1 MFNRQRPIEEAQQIH
16 TLMERSEEL
25 PMASS
30 QPVDDVLQRLLER
43 HKTNMKEKYEHLFE
57 SIKTEGEKTLLEK
70 IHNQFYLIEGK
81 MKWVK
86 NIHEV
91 LQLETSQWKFVRKT
105 PIDCVEIFKD
115 LQGLKEEVEEN
126 VAAETDKSIGE
137 AEESKTE
144 KEDDKGPNEEKDK
157 EPKVQR
163 LRTVLTKGIA
173 GIGKTVSVQKFI
185 LDWAEGKANQDVDFM
200 FVLPFRELN
209 LIKDDQ
215 YSLHELL
222 CVFHPE
228 LKDLDPKI
236 YDVCKAVFIFDGL
249 DESRIPLK
257 FQECEGISDFT
268 VTSSVSVLMTNL
280 IEGKLFPSA
289 HIWITSQ
296 PAAANQIPAEFIN
309 RVTEIQGFTDPQKEE
324 YFRKRISD
332 QDQAQKI
339 ISHIKKARS
348 LHIMCHIPVF
358 CWITSTVLQRI
369 MDQDSDTEIPK
380 TLTEM
385 YSHFLLTQI
394 NMKKEKYEEKDE
406 RDPQKL
412 LESNRTMLLKLAELA
427 FNQLMKG
434 NVMFYEE
441 DLKESGIDIT
451 EASVY
456 SGIFTGIFREECVI
470 YQRKVYSFVH
480 LSFQEFLAALY
491 VLYCYQN
498 LNMEVLQ
505 IHLDLFLRFLL
516 GISMEANQ
524 RILQGL
530 LPHIKN
536 DPEITTEFL
545 KKMIKEEH
553 VPVESGLNFFL
564 CLNEMND
571 RSLTREVQKYLK
583 PDRSLPVGLL
593 TAQCAALV
601 YVLVNSGEVLDELDL
616 RKIDTEH
623 EEYHNLCL
631 LFLCRLLDRFLIKD
645 SCKIICAALQSPN
658 CPLKELDLRYSTLQ
672 DSYVC
677 ISCIFRNYISACRLT
692 ASSCGTLAS
701 ALQSPNTT
709 LIELDLTN
717 NDLQDSGVELLSAG
731 LKSSHC
737 KMETLRL
744 SKANL
749 TTSSCEHLMS
759 VLQSVNSSLKYL
771 DLCTNEL
778 QDSGVELLSAG
789 LKSSHCKLQTLR

>member
-1 MFNRQRPIEEAQQIH
+1 
-16 TLMERSEEL
+16 
-25 PMASS
+25 
-30 QPVDDVLQRLLER
+30 
-43 HKTNMKEKYEHLFE
+43 
-57 SIKTEGEKTLLEK
+57 
-70 IHNQFYLIEGK
+70 
-81 MKWVK
+81 
-86 NIHEV
+86 
-91 LQLETSQWKFVRKT
+91 
-105 PIDCVEIFKD
+105 
-115 LQGLKEEVEEN
+115 
-126 VAAETDKSIGE
+126 
-137 AEESKTE
+137 
-144 KEDDKGPNEEKDK
+144 
-157 EPKVQR
+157 
-163 LRTVLTKGIA
+163 
-173 GIGKTVSVQKFI
+173 
-185 LDWAEGKANQDVDFM
+185 
-200 FVLPFRELN
+200 
-209 LIKDDQ
+209 
-215 YSLHELL
+215 
-222 CVFHPE
+222 
-228 LKDLDPKI
+228 
-236 YDVCKAVFIFDGL
+236 
-249 DESRIPLK
+249 
-257 FQECEGISDFT
+257 
-268 VTSSVSVLMTNL
+268 
-280 IEGKLFPSA
+280 
-289 HIWITSQ
+289 
-296 PAAANQIPAEFIN
+296 
-309 RVTEIQGFTDPQKEE
+309 
-324 YFRKRISD
+324 
-332 QDQAQKI
+332 
-339 ISHIKKARS
+339 
-348 LHIMCHIPVF
+348 
-358 CWITSTVLQRI
+358 
-369 MDQDSDTEIPK
+369 
-380 TLTEM
+380 
-385 YSHFLLTQI
+385 
-394 NMKKEKYEEKDE
+394 
-406 RDPQKL
+406 
-412 LESNRTMLLKLAELA
+412 MLLKLAELA

-505 IHLDLFLRFLL
+505 MFKSWRVEWSENVKLEEVLCGAVYKAQFEESRHLDLFLRFLL
-516 GISMEANQ
+516 GVSMEANQ

-571 RSLTREVQKYLK
+571 RSLTREVQEYLK

-623 EEYHNLCL
+623 EGYWTMIPAVRV
-631 LFLCRLLDRFLIKD
+631 CRRALLLDRFLIKD

-672 DSYVC
+672 DSYVAPIC
-677 ISCIFRNYISACRLT
+677 TGMKSSNCKLETLRLAACRLT

-771 DLCTNEL
+771 DLCTNEV

-789 LKSSHCKLQTLR
+789 LKSSHCKLQTLRLGDCKLGEKACESLGSALQSVNSPLKDLDLSNNDLQDSGMELLSAGLKSSHCKLETLGLSGCMVTEKGCSSLASALKPNPSKLKELDLTYNNPGESGMKLLSDLLEDPNCPLEKLQIEHGGKCRMEQGVKKCAIELTLDINTAHSNLCLSDGNKKVMHMGTPQPYPDHPERCKSNPQVLCSESLTGRCYWEVEWTGRVGIAVTYGRKGRGEHWFGWFGKFYSLTCHDDGYGNQCHDQLSLCTGCIFDTHPSGSRRVGVYLDWPAGVLSFYRVSPEDQSLTHLHTFRSAFSEPLYAGFTVNDNSSVLLCQVE